1 MKVGKYT
8 GVAKGIAGVVAL
20 AALVGCSSDTGKGT
34 VVSIMDPYAVGCQ
47 VTAGLGQTA
56 QAADE
61 VNSPGRYV
69 FDPAPLVAV
78 PVTATGCTDAAS
90 GIALPTLSAPADSS
104 VVTPITTIVN
114 AMMAADPTL
123 TAGAASLA
131 VATSLGLPTG
141 TDLLNYD
148 PLEAAVTDAATALKI
163 QAASNQLTSMIILIE
178 SVSGAGDS
186 SAVVKA
192 IAAAV
197 AGSAAGGAGATVD
210 LTNAVTLKS
219 IARNAGAE
227 EGHAESI
234 ANAASAV
241 NAQIKQAADSYTGG
255 DPMGLLK
262 TMTAATIVASNLGA
276 EIEAAF
282 ESDGYLYAPVDTL
295 SQNVVTNVGTLVTA
309 AEAEVD
315 ESGMS
320 SDVVVIGDDNPTD
333 QTGSTGSSS

>member
-1 MKVGKYT
+1 M
-8 GVAKGIAGVVAL
+8 
-20 AALVGCSSDTGKGT
+20 
-34 VVSIMDPYAVGCQ
+34 
-47 VTAGLGQTA
+47 
-56 QAADE
+56 
-61 VNSPGRYV
+61 
-69 FDPAPLVAV
+69 
-78 PVTATGCTDAAS
+78 
-90 GIALPTLSAPADSS
+90 SAPADSS

-178 SVSGAGDS
+178 AAPGNSGA
-186 SAVVKA
+186 AVKA
-192 IAAAV
+192 IAKAV
-197 AGSAAGGAGATVD
+197 ADSAAGGAGATVD
-210 LTNAVTLKS
+210 LTNAVTLKN
-219 IARNAGAE
+219 IARSAGAE
-227 EGHAESI
+227 EGNAESI

-255 DPMGLLK
+255 DPMAVLK

-276 EIEAAF
+276 EFEAGDFMAQY
-282 ESDGYLYAPVDTL
+282 DLT
-295 SQNVVTNVGTLVTA
+295 QNVILNVGTLVTA